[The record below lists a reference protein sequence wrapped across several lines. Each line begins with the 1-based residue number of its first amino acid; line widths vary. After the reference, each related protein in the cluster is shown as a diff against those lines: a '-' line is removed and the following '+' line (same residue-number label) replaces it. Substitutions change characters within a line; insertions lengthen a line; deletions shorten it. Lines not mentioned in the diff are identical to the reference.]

1 MPKIAVDAQERKRQ
15 FKILKGKAEVV
26 LFTHRSTWH
35 YRQYIPK
42 ERRYVTRSLETTDL
56 EQARED
62 AIELFY
68 VLQKEL
74 DESGVPAKSEVLIK
88 DLLKHW
94 VRENEDKQRTGQITS
109 TTLRAKTGSLE
120 GPISIYLLKQL
131 GLKTIGQIKK
141 DTFLGYRTWRITE
154 GWKYTNSP
162 WGKVVPK
169 DSTVKR
175 DLTHVK
181 DWFANFLIPKGYTT
195 IVPTIEKIVIR
206 QDQLDA
212 NPPIPLE
219 PDWRIIYTYLR
230 RWVNDGVEHPN
241 PRVRYWRECFR
252 HFVLISYQS
261 GTRPKELVGEIE
273 KIRTV
278 DADGKSAVEQKI
290 RCGLQWQDV
299 EVDMATHVNEESG
312 KEFEYPEA
320 TLYIRESKTGLPRQV
335 PCNAGKFFIRWRQ
348 FCNEYRHDE
357 GLPPLKKTDYV
368 FFNPYT
374 NRPYSYTHFSRTWD
388 DMREVLKDK
397 LSTIRSN
404 RKYTIYSLR
413 SSYITNQIE
422 EGMDVYLIKKLTG
435 HSLELLHRH
444 YDRSDVLTRRAEAT
458 ARTYSKTERRPSAV
472 DLENLASANIGKSSA
487 SIDGAD
493 DA

>member
-1 MPKIAVDAQERKRQ
+1 MPKIAVDAQERKQQ

-56 EQARED
+56 DQARED

-68 VLQKEL
+68 ALQKEL

-88 DLLKHW
+88 DLLKQW

-206 QDQLDA
+206 QD
-212 NPPIPLE
+212 
-219 PDWRIIYTYLR
+219 
-230 RWVNDGVEHPN
+230 H
-241 PRVRYWRECFR
+241 
-252 HFVLISYQS
+252 
-261 GTRPKELVGEIE
+261 
-273 KIRTV
+273 
-278 DADGKSAVEQKI
+278 
-290 RCGLQWQDV
+290 
-299 EVDMATHVNEESG
+299 
-312 KEFEYPEA
+312 
-320 TLYIRESKTGLPRQV
+320 
-335 PCNAGKFFIRWRQ
+335 
-348 FCNEYRHDE
+348 
-357 GLPPLKKTDYV
+357 
-368 FFNPYT
+368 
-374 NRPYSYTHFSRTWD
+374 
-388 DMREVLKDK
+388 
-397 LSTIRSN
+397 
-404 RKYTIYSLR
+404 
-413 SSYITNQIE
+413 
-422 EGMDVYLIKKLTG
+422 
-435 HSLELLHRH
+435 
-444 YDRSDVLTRRAEAT
+444 
-458 ARTYSKTERRPSAV
+458 
-472 DLENLASANIGKSSA
+472 
-487 SIDGAD
+487 
-493 DA
+493 